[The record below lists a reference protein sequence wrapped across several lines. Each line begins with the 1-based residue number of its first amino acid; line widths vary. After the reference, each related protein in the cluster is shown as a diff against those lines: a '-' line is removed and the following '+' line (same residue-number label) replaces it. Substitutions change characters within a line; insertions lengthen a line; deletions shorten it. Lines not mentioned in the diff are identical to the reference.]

1 MSSSAIV
8 GALSKALLN
17 CVPLAASI
25 RLKREAKSRDKER
38 EWQDRQAARFES
50 LKQRMQ
56 AEEEFATLRYTD
68 LPHVRLAGLLAA
80 PNDERVERR

>member
-1 MSSSAIV
+1 MSSSAIARV
-8 GALSKALLN
+8 LSAALLN

-25 RLKREAKSRDKER
+25 RLKREAKSRDKQR
-38 EWQDRQAARFES
+38 EWRDQQAARFES

-56 AEEEFATLRYTD
+56 AEEEFATIRYTD

-80 PNDERVERR
+80 PREARVEER